1 VSHLASPAAETEY
14 TDSEYPRAWLW
25 DEDGDRFEG
34 RFLGLATGHAPMSG
48 ETPILQAKL
57 ETGEEVSVWLYG
69 VALRGAFLR
78 EVKRRPAKR
87 LDEGELIVIGRGQ
100 KRPSKTDPS
109 RTVQPFTVKF
119 PEAPPE
125 SMLEILERG
134 DETVDDGA
142 DDDGV
147 PF

>member
-1 VSHLASPAAETEY
+1 LSSKETVPQR
-14 TDSEYPRAWLW
+14 TVDEYPRAWLW

-34 RFLGLATGHAPMSG
+34 RFVGMTTGHAPMSG

-57 ETGEEVSVWLYG
+57 AETGEEVSVWLYG

-78 EVKRRPAKR
+78 EVKRRTSKR
-87 LDEGELIVIGRGQ
+87 LEEGELIVIARGE

-119 PEAPPE
+119 PEAPE
-125 SMLEILERG
+125 QSMLDMLEG
-134 DETVDDGA
+134 DEADAADEEDDGI
-142 DDDGV
+142 